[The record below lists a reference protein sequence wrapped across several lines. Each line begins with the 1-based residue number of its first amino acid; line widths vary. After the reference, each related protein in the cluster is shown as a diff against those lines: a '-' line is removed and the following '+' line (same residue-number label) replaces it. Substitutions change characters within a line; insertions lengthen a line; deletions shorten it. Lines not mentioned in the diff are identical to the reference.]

1 MNYISITVCDFL
13 HDHTLMKAHKK
24 AHSLQFLYLALYL
37 KVIVEYYHY
46 FSIKL
51 KTLYCFNIKQLQ

>member
-13 HDHTLMKAHKK
+13 YDNTLMKTHKK
-24 AHSLQFLYLALYL
+24 AHSLQFLYLVIYL

-51 KTLYCFNIKQLQ
+51 KTLLLP